1 MTQPL
6 EVSET
11 PVDLTNVPSLPVRVI
26 QVVTAPGALFARLKD
41 TPVWIDAMILLI
53 VLGILFQFV
62 MPESLRLAAM
72 EDFLPAGVDP
82 SEIDTTPGPLGR
94 LGTVVGAIVMTPA
107 FTALIAGVL
116 LLTYNAVLGGEGT
129 FRQLFSAVTHV
140 QFITMLGGFIVLGLA
155 FLGSEEMVL
164 SPALL
169 LPDLGEGFLAR
180 YLRSI
185 NVFSLWACVV
195 LGVAVHQIYPKRS
208 TVGAASYL
216 LVLYLLLAAV
226 GAVIAGLLLGLA
238 ASAGS

>member
-11 PVDLTNVPSLPVRVI
+11 PVDLTSVPSLPVRVI

-41 TPVWIDAMILLI
+41 APVWIDAMILLI
-53 VLGILFQFV
+53 ALAIVFQFAQ
-62 MPESLRLAAM
+62 PESLRVAAM
-72 EDFLPAGVDP
+72 RDFLPEGVDV
-82 SEIDTTPGPLGR
+82 SDIDTSPGLV
-94 LGTVVGAIVMTPA
+94 GTLVGSLVFIPA

-129 FRQLFSAVTHV
+129 FRQLFSATTHM
-140 QFITMLGGFIVLGLA
+140 QFITMLGAFIVLGLA

-180 YLRSI
+180 YLGSI
-185 NVFSLWACVV
+185 NVFSIWACIV
-195 LGVAVHQIYPKRS
+195 LGVAVHEIYPKRS
-208 TVGAASYL
+208 TVGAASYV

-226 GAVIAGLLLGLA
+226 GAAISGLLVGLA
-238 ASAGS
+238 ASAAG